1 MKRIAIYGEAINE
14 KHFDFFRELFQK
26 LKEYSFEYIVFEKY
40 KDKVVEIV
48 DLDPS
53 TVTFRKASE
62 LVEHG
67 IECLISIGGDGTML
81 NSFHYVLGT
90 DIYVFGF
97 NTGRLGFL
105 SNVSTEQV
113 DWALSE
119 LAADR
124 FKGMNRAVLEINY
137 EGAEKP
143 HYAVNEVTIHKQ
155 DTSSMITIH
164 TKVNEE
170 FVNSYWADGIIVSTP
185 TGSTAYSLS
194 CGGPIVM
201 PHSNNLMLTP
211 IAPHNLNVR
220 PLVFSDEMDIK
231 LRVESRSDTFLLAMD
246 SCSIALSVSQVV
258 SVKKAAFYLK
268 LLKLSDYNYFNTLR
282 TKLNWGADKRN

>member
-1 MKRIAIYGEAINE
+1 MNRIAIYGEALDE
-14 KHFDFFRELFQK
+14 KHFDFIKELFSK
-26 LKEYSFEYIVFEKY
+26 MDGYGFEYLIYSKY
-40 KDKVVEIV
+40 KAKLSPIV
-48 DLDPS
+48 NFKNSLGEFSD
-53 TVTFRKASE
+53 ASE
-62 LVEHG
+62 LLDHK

-81 NSFHYVLGT
+81 NSFQYVLET

-124 FKGMNRAVLEINY
+124 YRGKDRAVLEIKY
-137 EGAEKP
+137 EGCDKA

-164 TKVNEE
+164 TRVDDE
-170 FVNSYWADGIIVSTP
+170 FVNSYWADGLIVSTP

-194 CGGPIVM
+194 CGGPILM
-201 PHSNNLMLTP
+201 PQSNNFMLTP

-220 PLVFSDEMDIK
+220 PVVFSDEMDVE
-231 LRVESRSDTFLLAMD
+231 LSVESRSGTYLLAMD
-246 SCSIALSVSQVV
+246 SSSIALSVSQSVR
-258 SVKKAAFYLK
+258 VKKADFYLR

-282 TKLNWGADKRN
+282 AKLNWGVDKRN

>member
-1 MKRIAIYGEAINE
+1 MKRIAIYGEAIDV
-14 KHFDFFRELFQK
+14 KHFDFIKELFQK
-26 LKEYSFEYIVFEKY
+26 LESYSFHYIIFEKY
-40 KDKVVEIV
+40 KKHLDSIV
-48 DLDPS
+48 ALNDTLGVFNTS
-53 TVTFRKASE
+53 AE
-62 LVEHG
+62 LKEND
-67 IECLISIGGDGTML
+67 IECLISVGGDGTML
-81 NSFHYVLGT
+81 NSFQYVLKT

-119 LAADR
+119 LASNS
-124 FKGMNRAVLEINY
+124 FKSMNRSVLEINY
-137 EGAEKP
+137 DGCDKP
-143 HYAVNEVTIHKQ
+143 HYAVNELTIHKQ

-164 TKVNEE
+164 TKVDDE

-201 PHSNNLMLTP
+201 PHSNNFMLTP

-220 PLVFSDEMDIK
+220 PLVFSDEMDIE

-246 SCSIALSVSQVV
+246 SSSIALSVEQKVFV
-258 SVKKAAFYLK
+258 RKADFYLR

-282 TKLNWGADKRN
+282 SKLMWGLDKRN

>member
-1 MKRIAIYGEAINE
+1 MKRIAIYGEAIDV
-14 KHFDFFRELFQK
+14 KHFDFIRELFQK
-26 LKEYSFEYIVFEKY
+26 LKDYSFNYIVYEKY
-40 KDKVVEIV
+40 KLQLEAIVE
-48 DLDPS
+48 LDDELAVFTKS
-53 TVTFRKASE
+53 SE
-62 LVEHG
+62 LIDHG

-81 NSFHYVLGT
+81 NSFQYVLKS

-119 LAADR
+119 LASNK
-124 FKGMNRAVLEINY
+124 FKSMNRTVLEIKY
-137 EGAEKP
+137 DGCKKP

-155 DTSSMITIH
+155 DTSSMITID
-164 TKVNEE
+164 TKVDEE
-170 FVNSYWADGIIVSTP
+170 FVNSYWADGVIVSTP

-220 PLVFSDEMDIK
+220 PLVFSDEMS
-231 LRVESRSDTFLLAMD
+231 VELKAQSRSDTFLLAMD
-246 SCSIALSVSQVV
+246 SSSITLTVDQKVYV
-258 SVKKAAFYLK
+258 RKADFYLR

-282 TKLNWGADKRN
+282 SKLMWGLDKRN